1 MRRSGAMGQMK
12 NFQPS
17 DVAKALDL
25 LLHMVGVLSEGNKP
39 AAEDMAQVKELIEQI
54 KQSRN

>member
-1 MRRSGAMGQMK
+1 MGLMK